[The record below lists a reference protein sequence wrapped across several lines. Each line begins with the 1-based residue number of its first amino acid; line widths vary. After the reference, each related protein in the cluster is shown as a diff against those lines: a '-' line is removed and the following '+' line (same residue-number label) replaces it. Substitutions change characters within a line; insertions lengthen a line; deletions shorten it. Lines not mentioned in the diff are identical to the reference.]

1 MLSYQKKIIICSR
14 GSLLARTQV
23 KIFKEELFKKDK
35 KINTKNIKEVFIK
48 TSGDKYLEKKISAY
62 GDKGLFTKEIDEAQ
76 LSNNV
81 DLAIHSLKDLPY
93 RLPDGL
99 VIAGYLKREDY
110 RDALVSV
117 KGRNLKSL
125 KSNSIIGSSSIR
137 REIQLKKIRPD
148 LKIKLIRGNIE
159 TRIKKLYRGEYD
171 GILLAMAG
179 LKRLGI
185 FKDVT
190 PIRSNLFVPAIGQGV
205 IAIVAREKDKELI
218 SIIKK
223 ISNLNTTLEVECERS
238 FLAGFGGSCETPV
251 GAIAKI
257 LYQNKKKKIKFRYFG
272 SDQHGKEIETGKSL
286 LEIKNCKTRCYNL
299 GIKVSKNCII

>member
-1 MLSYQKKIIICSR
+1 MLSVQKKIIIGSR
-14 GSLLARTQV
+14 ASLLARTQV
-23 KIFKEELFKKDK
+23 KIFKEELLKKEK
-35 KINTKNIKEVFIK
+35 KIKDYNIEEIFLK
-48 TSGDKYLEKKISAY
+48 TSGDKFLKKKISTY

-93 RLPDGL
+93 KLPDGL
-99 VIAGYLKREDY
+99 KIAGYLKREDY
-110 RDALVSV
+110 RDALVSLE
-117 KGRNLKSL
+117 GASLKSL

-159 TRIKKLYRGEYD
+159 TRIKKLYKGEYD

-185 FKDVT
+185 SKNVT

-223 ISNLNTTLEVECERS
+223 ISNLDTTLEVECERS
-238 FLAGFGGSCETPV
+238 FLAGFDGSCKTPV
-251 GAIAKI
+251 GAIAKV
-257 LYQNKKKKIKFRYFG
+257 LYKNKKKRIKFRYFG
-272 SDQHGKEIETGKSL
+272 SDLLGKKIKTGKSL
-286 LEIKNCKTRCYNL
+286 LEIINCKIKCYNL
-299 GIKVSKNCII
+299 GQKISRNCNI

>member
-1 MLSYQKKIIICSR
+1 MLSVQKKIIIGSR
-14 GSLLARTQV
+14 ASLLARTQV
-23 KIFKEELFKKDK
+23 KIFKEELLKKEK
-35 KINTKNIKEVFIK
+35 KIKDYNIEEIFLK
-48 TSGDKYLEKKISAY
+48 TSGDKFLKKKISTY

-93 RLPDGL
+93 KLPDGL
-99 VIAGYLKREDY
+99 KIAGYLKREDY
-110 RDALVSV
+110 RDALVSLE
-117 KGRNLKSL
+117 GASLKSL

-159 TRIKKLYRGEYD
+159 TRIKKLYKGEYD

-185 FKDVT
+185 SKNVT

-223 ISNLNTTLEVECERS
+223 N
-238 FLAGFGGSCETPV
+238 F
-251 GAIAKI
+251 
-257 LYQNKKKKIKFRYFG
+257 KFRYN
-272 SDQHGKEIETGKSL
+272 S
-286 LEIKNCKTRCYNL
+286 
-299 GIKVSKNCII
+299 